1 MVESGLVD
9 YAVLIPNHLLDK
21 LKNSIDIKVSF
32 FPAWINHFYLLNTKK
47 FPTNNVFFRK
57 AIAAS
62 FDRKKINQYVYGNLG
77 REPKGL
83 VPVSYTHLTLPTKR
97 IV

>member
-9 YAVLIPNHLLDK
+9 YAVLIPNQLLDK
-21 LKNSIDIKVSF
+21 LKNSTDIKVSF

-62 FDRKKINQYVYGNLG
+62 FDRKKINQYVYGLS
-77 REPKGL
+77 L
-83 VPVSYTHLTLPTKR
+83 IH
-97 IV
+97 I